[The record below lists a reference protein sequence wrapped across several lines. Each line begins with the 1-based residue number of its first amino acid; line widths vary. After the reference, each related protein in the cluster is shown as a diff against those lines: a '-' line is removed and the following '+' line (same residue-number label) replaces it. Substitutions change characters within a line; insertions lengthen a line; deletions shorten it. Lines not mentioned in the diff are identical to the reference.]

1 MQRVIDETN
10 RSDPNW
16 QLLELEAQRAV
27 IPDEQNS
34 AINLMNATRLMPPNW
49 PRWDFAE
56 ESDMKNLSPDELEEL
71 RENFLKATPTVQ
83 LNAQQVAALRKEL
96 KRASAALAE
105 LYQIADKPRGRY
117 PITYAKDF
125 ISTSPPHTPETRIL
139 AELLSY
145 DGLVRAQDQNLEGA
159 LTACR
164 CIIHAQR
171 AVGDEPM
178 LISLL
183 VRMALHRLAL
193 GDLERILAQG
203 ELGEAALAR
212 MQKLLEEEAGEPLF
226 LIGARGERGM
236 EDGVL
241 TAIQNGDLRL
251 QSLSG
256 LSKSALGGKGDPN
269 ALHNLRL
276 MITPGAIKADRAA
289 LLRFNNE
296 VVAIARR
303 PIEEQGALLEQLE
316 AKVND
321 LPWISGLLTPAW
333 SKLIDGFRRD
343 KADLRCALVMVAA
356 ERYRKARGRW
366 PETLADLV
374 PAYLDAAPT
383 DPYDGKA
390 LRLRRTRE
398 GVVIYSVSVDGQDDG
413 GNLDE
418 RPMKGTDRGFRL
430 WNVSL
435 RRQPAKGRSGPD
447 STNKR

>member
-1 MQRVIDETN
+1 MAISDKRREPWPQPKLIRIRFLKSHNAHGEGFLSSVFSWSCWCFALPAPISTINFTSNHALQRVIDETN

-105 LYQIADKPRGRY
+105 LHQIADKPRGRY
-117 PITYAKDF
+117 PITYAKNF

-145 DGLVRAQDQNLEGA
+145 DALVRAQDRNLDGA

-171 AVGDEPM
+171 AIGDEPM

-203 ELGEAALAR
+203 ESAEAALAP
-212 MQKLLEEEAGEPLF
+212 MQKLL
-226 LIGARGERGM
+226 GARC
-236 EDGVL
+236 D
-241 TAIQNGDLRL
+241 D
-251 QSLSG
+251 
-256 LSKSALGGKGDPN
+256 
-269 ALHNLRL
+269 
-276 MITPGAIKADRAA
+276 DR
-289 LLRFNNE
+289 R
-296 VVAIARR
+296 
-303 PIEEQGALLEQLE
+303 
-316 AKVND
+316 
-321 LPWISGLLTPAW
+321 
-333 SKLIDGFRRD
+333 
-343 KADLRCALVMVAA
+343 
-356 ERYRKARGRW
+356 
-366 PETLADLV
+366 
-374 PAYLDAAPT
+374 
-383 DPYDGKA
+383 
-390 LRLRRTRE
+390 
-398 GVVIYSVSVDGQDDG
+398 
-413 GNLDE
+413 
-418 RPMKGTDRGFRL
+418 
-430 WNVSL
+430 
-435 RRQPAKGRSGPD
+435 
-447 STNKR
+447 